1 MLKTMK
7 VKDTHLIYLIKEE
20 HRFNFGS
27 FYFFD
32 DFIISEI
39 NEGELFEWD
48 KAQKVLEVGE
58 KFYKN
63 KGSQVNYI
71 SNRVHD
77 YSIKPQDWLAYLN
90 KRDLFKVFAVVTYR
104 KTAIYNLVIE
114 RFFYKGEIFSFE
126 SLLEAVNFI
135 RKGDKL
141 DPVTDFEKLTQKHH
155 DNTL

>member
-1 MLKTMK
+1 MK
-7 VKDTHLIYLIKEE
+7 VKNTHLIHLIREE

-77 YSIKPQDWLAYLN
+77 YSIKP
-90 KRDLFKVFAVVTYR
+90 
-104 KTAIYNLVIE
+104 
-114 RFFYKGEIFSFE
+114 
-126 SLLEAVNFI
+126 
-135 RKGDKL
+135 
-141 DPVTDFEKLTQKHH
+141 
-155 DNTL
+155 